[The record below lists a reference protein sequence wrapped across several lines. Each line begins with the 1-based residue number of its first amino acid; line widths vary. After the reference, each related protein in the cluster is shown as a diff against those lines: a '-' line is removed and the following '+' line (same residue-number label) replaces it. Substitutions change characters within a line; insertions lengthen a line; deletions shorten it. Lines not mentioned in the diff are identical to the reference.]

1 MSLPNEDF
9 YKEAF
14 DKIKVIKP
22 NVKDSTIKS
31 YLLNIKKISN
41 ELFKSEKPTVLFFK
55 DTNSVTEYIAS
66 MKSIASQKNMATSI
80 LVLCKAYLPS
90 TIQKDTLDVYIELHK
105 ELSKKQEESYLD
117 NVKTER
123 EEQNWITR
131 QDMQDKIGSLQDE
144 IINWN
149 KKLSKRMLLDKIQQH
164 LILNLYYLLPPL
176 RNDYVSVKVVN
187 DPDFETDE
195 TKINTQ
201 CNYVNIA
208 TQKLLL
214 CQYKTDKF
222 YGIKKIDV
230 PELLLEI
237 IVNWEEVKGKH
248 YGEKLD
254 HSYLLLN
261 TTNMSPMKHNTL
273 TKYLNK
279 IFSPKKVS
287 TTILRKVYLSEKYPV
302 VNTYREQ
309 LLDSHIMGHS
319 IGTQKMIYSKK

>member
-1 MSLPNEDF
+1 MTLNKEDF

-14 DKIKVIKP
+14 DKIKLIKP
-22 NVKDSTIKS
+22 NVKDSTINS
-31 YLLNIKKISN
+31 YLLNIKKISK
-41 ELFKSEKPTVLFFK
+41 ELFVSDKPSVLFFK
-55 DTNSVTEYIAS
+55 DTTSIRKYVS
-66 MKSIASQKNMATSI
+66 DMKSLASQKNMITSI
-80 LVLCKAYLPS
+80 LVLCKACLS
-90 TIQKDTLDVYIELHK
+90 TITQETLDIYIEYHK

-131 QDMQDKIGSLQDE
+131 QDMQDKIISLEDE

-149 KKLSKRMLLDKIQQH
+149 SKLSKRMLIDKIQQH

-176 RNDYVSVKVVN
+176 RNDYVAVKVVN
-187 DPDFETDE
+187 DPEFEKDE
-195 TKINTQ
+195 TLIDTAYNYINIST
-201 CNYVNIA
+201 
-208 TQKLLL
+208 KRLLL
-214 CQYKTDKF
+214 CKYKTDKY

-230 PELLLEI
+230 PELLIEI
-237 IVNWEEVKGKH
+237 IENWEEVKHLH
-248 YGEKLD
+248 YKEKLT
-254 HSYLLLN
+254 HNFLLLN
-261 TTNMSPMKHNTL
+261 TTNLSPMKHNTL

-319 IGTQKMIYSKK
+319 IGTQKLIYSKK